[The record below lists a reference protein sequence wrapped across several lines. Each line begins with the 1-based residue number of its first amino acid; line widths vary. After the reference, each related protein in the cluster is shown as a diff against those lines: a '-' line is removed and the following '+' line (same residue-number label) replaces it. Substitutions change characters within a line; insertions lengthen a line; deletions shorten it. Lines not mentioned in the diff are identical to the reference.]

1 MNQVSNKGQPEPFA
15 CLWLLGVEDALV
27 PMDSITGPQCSMPQ
41 PCTAP
46 AGVKGQG
53 HTQIGKGGGGG
64 WDSGGEVSA
73 SVSSGRR
80 KRGFSP
86 TPPHSAVEA
95 MAK

>member
-1 MNQVSNKGQPEPFA
+1 MNQVSNKGQPEPSA

-53 HTQIGKGGGGG
+53 CTQIGKEGGTG
-64 WDSGGEVSA
+64 DSGGEVSP